1 MPAPATIDQFLELV
15 HKSGVVDRL
24 AVETSVERLR
34 TAEALPT
41 DPKNLARLLIR
52 DRVLSVFQAEQLLQG
67 RWRGFTLGKYQI
79 LERLGAGGMGIVYL
93 AEHRFMRRRV
103 ALKVLPVALAE
114 QSWFLENFYRE
125 AQAVAGLDHPN
136 IVRAHDIDHEG
147 RLHFLVM
154 EYVDGSSLQQIVT
167 KNGPMDFHRAAHYV
181 RQAALGLQHA
191 HERGLVHR
199 DIKPGN
205 LLLDRQGTIKILD
218 LGLASCLHQVE
229 GNAAVYRNGQR
240 KGEKRIVGTDDY
252 LAPEQIVN
260 SDDVDCRADIYSL
273 GATFYF
279 LLTGGPPFGEISLP
293 HQKLIW
299 HLTRRP
305 RPIREQRP
313 EAPEALDAVIAKM
326 MAKNPWERYQL
337 PIAVVEA
344 LAPWTQNL
352 LPAPPTVEMPRWN
365 VLDRPSGTLE
375 DPLLGATGGRPSTRT
390 SWVVR
395 GGASDSAVNSGVLA
409 GASGTPAQTPT
420 AATLSTP
427 QGGSADLGATAV
439 PPDRMKSNPGPQPP

>member
-1 MPAPATIDQFLELV
+1 MPAPATIADFLELV
-15 HKSGVVDRL
+15 RKSGVVDPHGL
-24 AVETSVERLR
+24 EASLDQLR
-34 TAEALPT
+34 AAKALPEE
-41 DPKNLARLLIR
+41 PKELARLLIR
-52 DRVLSVFQAEQLLQG
+52 GRLLTVFQAGQLLQG
-67 RWRGFTLGKYQI
+67 KWRGFTLGKYQI

-103 ALKVLPVALAE
+103 AIKVLPTALAE
-114 QSWFLENFYRE
+114 QPWFLEHFYRE

-154 EYVDGSSLQQIVT
+154 EYVDGSSLQQIVSN
-167 KNGPMDFHRAAHYV
+167 NGPMDFRRAAHYV

-205 LLLDRQGTIKILD
+205 LLLDRHGTIKILD
-218 LGLASCLHQVE
+218 LGLASCLSEIKGVKVT
-229 GNAAVYRNGQR
+229 ARRNGER
-240 KGEKRIVGTDDY
+240 HRERDRRIVGTDDY

-260 SDDVDCRADIYSL
+260 SDDVDSRADIYSL

-279 LLTGGPPFGEISLP
+279 LLTGGPPFDEVSLP

-305 RPIREQRP
+305 KPIRERRP
-313 EAPEALDAVIAKM
+313 DVPEALDAFITRM
-326 MAKNPWERYQL
+326 MAKNPWERPQL
-337 PIAVVEA
+337 PIAVAEA
-344 LAPWTQNL
+344 LGPWTQT
-352 LPAPPTVEMPRWN
+352 PVPPPSAAEMPRWN
-365 VLDRPSGTLE
+365 LPDRPSGMLDETL
-375 DPLLGATGGRPSTRT
+375 LRAAGRPSTRN

-395 GGASDSAVNSGVLA
+395 GGTSESTANSSALA
-409 GASGTPAQTPT
+409 GAGRSPAS
-420 AATLSTP
+420 AAGAPPP
-427 QGGSADLGATAV
+427 QDLNESNRGATSK
-439 PPDRMKSNPGPQPP
+439 PTP

>member
-1 MPAPATIDQFLELV
+1 MPAPATIADFLELV
-15 HKSGVVDRL
+15 RKSGVVDPLGLEARL
-24 AVETSVERLR
+24 DELR
-34 TAEALPT
+34 AAQALPT
-41 DPKNLARLLIR
+41 APRELARLLIR
-52 DRVLSVFQAEQLLQG
+52 DRLLTVFQAGQLLQG
-67 RWRGFTLGKYQI
+67 KWRGFSVGKYQI

-93 AEHRFMRRRV
+93 AEHRFMRRHV

-114 QSWFLENFYRE
+114 QPWFLERFYRE

-167 KNGPMDFHRAAHYV
+167 NNGPIDFHRAAHYV
-181 RQAALGLQHA
+181 RQAAFGLQHA

-205 LLLDRQGTIKILD
+205 LLLNRQGTIKILD
-218 LGLASCLHQVE
+218 LGLASCLHDV
-229 GNAAVYRNGQR
+229 QR
-240 KGEKRIVGTDDY
+240 KEAGRHNGERRIVGTDDY

-260 SDDVDCRADIYSL
+260 SDAVDSRADIYSL

-279 LLTGGPPFGEISLP
+279 LLTGTPPFDDVSLP

-305 RPIREQRP
+305 KPIREHRP
-313 EAPEALDAVIAKM
+313 EVPEALDAFIAKM
-326 MAKNPWERYQL
+326 MAKNPWERPQL
-337 PIAVVEA
+337 PIAVAEA
-344 LAPWTQNL
+344 LVPWTQT
-352 LPAPPTVEMPRWN
+352 PIPPPSAAEMPRWS
-365 VLDRPSGTLE
+365 LPDRPSGMLDETL
-375 DPLLGATGGRPSTRT
+375 LRAAGRPSTRN

-395 GGASDSAVNSGVLA
+395 GGGAEPSAKANDLSGV
-409 GASGTPAQTPT
+409 GRSPAQTPAANT
-420 AATLSTP
+420 AAPEGIEADRGAASKPPVQARHGTGGPTP
-427 QGGSADLGATAV
+427 
-439 PPDRMKSNPGPQPP
+439 